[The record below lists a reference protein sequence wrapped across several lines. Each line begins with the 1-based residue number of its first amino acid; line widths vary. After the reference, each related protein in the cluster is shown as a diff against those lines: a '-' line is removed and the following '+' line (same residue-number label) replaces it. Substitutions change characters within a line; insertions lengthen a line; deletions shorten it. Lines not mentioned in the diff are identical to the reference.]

1 MKQVI
6 LVGFMGAGKTTIGK
20 LLAKRK
26 GMPYYDIDEEIVQD
40 QKQTIAAIFAESG
53 EEAFR
58 KLETAKLQELLGKNG
73 VISTGGGIVLNAD
86 NRELLTSHP
95 AVFYLQT
102 SPTTFLERLKEDTS
116 RPLIQQKT
124 MAEVEA
130 IFEPRVPLYEGVAS
144 HIITTDGRSPEVI
157 VEEIIAK
164 TTC

>member
-40 QKQTIAAIFAESG
+40 QKQTIAAIFAKSG

-58 KLETAKLQELLGKNG
+58 ELETAKLQELLGKNG
-73 VISTGGGIVLNAD
+73 VISTGGGIVLNTD

-124 MAEVEA
+124 MAEVKA

-144 HIITTDGRSPEVI
+144 HIITTDEKSPEVI